1 MATHAPPAILGI
13 LLEAEIAP
21 KSQSRFEK
29 RYLAATGVNVSPG
42 APEYYQ
48 TQPNK
53 WGTELRVYFN
63 DPGMAISLAASGV
76 HVEKARKGYR
86 SGDCNYRVNDNNF
99 WWKLVEHHSL
109 RLGLN

>member
-1 MATHAPPAILGI
+1 MATSASPAMLGI

-21 KSQSRFEK
+21 KSQPRFEK
-29 RYLAATGVNVSPG
+29 RYFAAASVSVSPG
-42 APEYYQ
+42 APEHYQ

-63 DPGMAISLAASGV
+63 DPGMAISLAASGI

-86 SGDCNYRVNDNNF
+86 SGDYNYRVNDNNF
-99 WWKLVEHHSL
+99 WWKLVEHHGL